1 MKANRAAFSVST
13 LCRVLEVSASGYY
26 AWLDRP
32 LSKRAAQDAVL
43 LQRISQVHE
52 VSKGTYGAP
61 RIHAELADQ
70 GMAVGRR
77 RVARLMRAAK
87 LQGITRRKWPRTTI
101 REQKARP
108 APDLVKREFSAQAPD
123 ALWVAD
129 ITYVPTWEGFIYLAV
144 VLDVFSRRVVGWA
157 MEEHMRTE
165 LVLAALE
172 MAVKQRD
179 PEGVVHHSDQ
189 GSQYTS
195 IAFGEWCAKSGV
207 RPSMG
212 SVGDCFDNA
221 LAESFFATLECEL
234 LRDRPFRSH
243 AQARRAVFG
252 YIEGWYNTRRRHC

>member
-172 MAVKQRD
+172 MAVK
-179 PEGVVHHSDQ
+179 
-189 GSQYTS
+189 
-195 IAFGEWCAKSGV
+195 
-207 RPSMG
+207 
-212 SVGDCFDNA
+212 
-221 LAESFFATLECEL
+221 
-234 LRDRPFRSH
+234 
-243 AQARRAVFG
+243 
-252 YIEGWYNTRRRHC
+252 